1 MALPCQCAWDKLGGK
16 HGGDALPP
24 NVIRR
29 TLPVVLAVACALAG
43 RSDPVASQDQTFPR
57 EQVQA
62 GSRLYE
68 QRCAIC
74 HGRNMR
80 NPDEEIGAFD
90 LRYFPHDGH
99 DRFIRSVTGG
109 KNSMPAWGA
118 LISSADIEALWA
130 YVCAGEK

>member
-1 MALPCQCAWDKLGGK
+1 VHILPYKFSNLMK
-16 HGGDALPP
+16 NFKLPP
-24 NVIRR
+24 SQVIRR
-29 TLPVVLAVACALAG
+29 TLPIVLVLAFALVG
-43 RSDPVASQDQTFPR
+43 RSDPVVAQNETFSR

-62 GSRLYE
+62 GSRVYA
-68 QRCAIC
+68 QRCATC

-90 LRYFPHDGH
+90 LRYFPRDGH

-109 KNSMPAWGA
+109 KNTMPAWGG
-118 LISSADIEALWA
+118 LISPADIEALWA

>member
-1 MALPCQCAWDKLGGK
+1 MPRK
-16 HGGDALPP
+16 
-24 NVIRR
+24 VIRR

-43 RSDPVASQDQTFPR
+43 RSDPVASQSQTFPR

-90 LRYFPHDGH
+90 LRYFPRDGH

-118 LISSADIEALWA
+118 LISSADMEALWA